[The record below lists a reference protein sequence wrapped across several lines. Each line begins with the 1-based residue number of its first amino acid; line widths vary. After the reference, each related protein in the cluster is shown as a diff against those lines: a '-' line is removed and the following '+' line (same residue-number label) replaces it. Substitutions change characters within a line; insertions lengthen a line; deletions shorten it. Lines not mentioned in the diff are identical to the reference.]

1 MNTISF
7 AIDEPQ
13 LTFIIQYTDSG
24 APEWPIVQATIL
36 GEYYAVFRGR
46 HKKAYQKS
54 PRFEALFQM
63 VSPR

>member
-1 MNTISF
+1 MNKR
-7 AIDEPQ
+7 Q
-13 LTFIIQYTDSG
+13 LTFVIQYTDSG

-46 HKKAYQKS
+46 NKKAYQKS
-54 PRFEALFQM
+54 PRFEALYQM